1 MLHSVNTE
9 ILSEKVLD
17 SRSQLSRPMKAY
29 RENTNSP
36 RDTMIR

>member
-9 ILSEKVLD
+9 ILSENILD

-36 RDTMIR
+36 RNTMIR

>member
-1 MLHSVNTE
+1 MLQSVNTE
-9 ILSEKVLD
+9 ILCEIILD
-17 SRSQLSRPMKAY
+17 SRSQPSRPMKDY